1 MRHFCTYFDRNYLV
15 RAMALYDSLER
26 HAGPFTLWA
35 LCFDD
40 FSFDALTR
48 LGLPDFRPVAQ
59 ADFERGDGALLAA
72 KPARSRVEY
81 FFTCSPSWPLYL
93 LDRHP
98 EVDVLTYLDADLYF
112 FSSPAPVFDELGDGS
127 VLIVGHRFAPSR
139 RHLEVHGIYNV
150 GLLAFR
156 NDAAARECLHWWR
169 GRCLEWCGLQPEE
182 GKFADQ
188 KYLDDWPQRF
198 PGTRVL
204 QHKGAGLAPWNA
216 ANYDIRK
223 TDGRV
228 TVDGEPLVFY
238 HYHGIKFFGP
248 RFFGPRFLQARVYDP
263 VLLGRGYGDMP
274 RAALRL
280 LYPSYV
286 RALREAARRLQSVAP
301 GTAIETTSVGDY
313 GWRAFLGKLRRGRLM
328 LDLTRLEGEVP

>member
-15 RAMALYDSLER
+15 RAMALYDSLKR

-40 FSFDALTR
+40 FSFDVLTR
-48 LGLPDFRPVAQ
+48 LGLPDFLPVAL
-59 ADFERGDGALLAA
+59 ADFERGDDALLAA
-72 KPARSRVEY
+72 KSARSRVEY
-81 FFTCSPSWPLYL
+81 YFTCSPSWPLYL

-98 EVDVLTYLDADLYF
+98 EIEVLTYLDADLYF
-112 FSSPAPVFDELGDGS
+112 FSSPDSAFAELGDGS
-127 VLIVGHRFAPSR
+127 VLIVGHRFAPRLQS
-139 RHLEVHGIYNV
+139 LEVHGVYNV

-156 NDAAARECLHWWR
+156 NDAAARECLRWWR
-169 GRCLEWCGLQPEE
+169 DRCLEWCGLQPED

-188 KYLDDWPQRF
+188 KYLDDWPRRF

-204 QHKGAGLAPWNA
+204 QHKGAGLAPWNG
-216 ANYDIRK
+216 ANYDIRRAG
-223 TDGRV
+223 GRV

-248 RFFGPRFLQARVYDP
+248 QFFGPRFLQARFYDP

-280 LYPSYV
+280 LYPPYV
-286 RALREAARRLQSVAP
+286 QALRRAARRLQAAAP
-301 GTAIETTSVGDY
+301 GIAVEATRVGDY
-313 GWRAFLGKLRRGRLM
+313 GLRAFLGKLRRGRLM
-328 LDLTRLEGEVP
+328 LDLTRP